1 MEDKRINC
9 GYEIVT
15 ALRCSKRMEL
25 VIGHNPEAPSPW
37 VCWYCYDGNYYSTGD
52 YCTTFKGALQ
62 SLADR
67 INRNMSFS
75 DFADLDK

>member
-1 MEDKRINC
+1 MEEKRINC

-25 VIGHNPEAPSPW
+25 VIGHNPEAPNPW
-37 VCWYCYDGNYYSTGD
+37 VCWYCYDGNSYSTGE
-52 YCTTFKGALQ
+52 YCNTFKDALQ

-67 INRNMSFS
+67 INRNMCFS

>member
-25 VIGHNPEAPSPW
+25 VIGHNPEAPNEW
-37 VCWYCYDGNYYSTGD
+37 VCW
-52 YCTTFKGALQ
+52 
-62 SLADR
+62 
-67 INRNMSFS
+67 
-75 DFADLDK
+75 

>member
-25 VIGHNPEAPSPW
+25 VIGHNPEAVSPY
-37 VCWYCYDGNYYSTGD
+37 VCWYCYDGNSYSTGD
-52 YCTTFKGALQ
+52 YCGTYKQALE

-67 INRNMSFS
+67 IKKNLCFS
-75 DFADLDK
+75 DFGIM